1 MHACVVLRLQVAL
14 RRRLA
19 GKRDG
24 VMAGETVPYVICL
37 RLNNQQQQQQ
47 QQQGD
52 TSAAPAAVKQE
63 DSSQVQQQPAAAAQ
77 DAAASPAA
85 APQQQQDG
93 SSSPAPATAAASG
106 SGVRAA
112 SAPAGGSSSSSSGGL
127 AERAYHPDE
136 LRCDPSL
143 VVDAD
148 YYLGT
153 QVLPV
158 VVRLC
163 APIEVRTRGRVGRG
177 RTLLL
182 CGWMREEHVNVLLA
196 ANCIV

>member
-1 MHACVVLRLQVAL
+1 VSGCACLQVAL
-14 RRRLA
+14 RRRAA

-37 RLNNQQQQQQ
+37 RLTNQQLHQEQ

-52 TSAAPAAVKQE
+52 ASAAPAAVKQE

-77 DAAASPAA
+77 DATPSPAA
-85 APQQQQDG
+85 ALQQQQDG
-93 SSSPAPATAAASG
+93 SSSPAPASAAASG

-112 SAPAGGSSSSSSGGL
+112 SAPAGGSSSSSGGL

-136 LRCDPSL
+136 LRCDPAL

-163 APIEVRTRGRVGRG
+163 APIEVRASGGEGAGLRG
-177 RTLLL
+177 
-182 CGWMREEHVNVLLA
+182 
-196 ANCIV
+196 II

>member
-1 MHACVVLRLQVAL
+1 LLFLLCLEVPVLTAPACILFAVLQVAL

-37 RLNNQQQQQQ
+37 RLTNQQQQEQQQ
-47 QQQGD
+47 QQQGGS
-52 TSAAPAAVKQE
+52 SAAPAAVKQE
-63 DSSQVQQQPAAAAQ
+63 DSSQVQQQPAAAAAAQ
-77 DAAASPAA
+77 DAGASPAA
-85 APQQQQDG
+85 ALQQQQDG

-112 SAPAGGSSSSSSGGL
+112 SAPAGGSSSSSGGL

-163 APIEVRTRGRVGRG
+163 APIEVRTRKRV
-177 RTLLL
+177 L
-182 CGWMREEHVNVLLA
+182 CSRK
-196 ANCIV
+196 CK

>member
-37 RLNNQQQQQQ
+37 RLNNQQQQQQQ

-112 SAPAGGSSSSSSGGL
+112 SAPAGGSSSSSGGL